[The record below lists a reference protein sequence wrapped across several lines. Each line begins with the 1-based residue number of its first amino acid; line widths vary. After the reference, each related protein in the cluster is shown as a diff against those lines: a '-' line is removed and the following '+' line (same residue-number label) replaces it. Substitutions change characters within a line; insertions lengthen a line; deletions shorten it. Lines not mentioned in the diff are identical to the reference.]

1 MSGVRRCHWAPV
13 LAAMTAIAIA
23 SGPAPATAAPT
34 PSPSPAGPA
43 SPAATPT
50 LPAAT
55 LTATMTP
62 AKGAPGSVIRISGT
76 LTDSHR
82 KPVDAASIA
91 VGGSFDDVPRAY
103 TASDAKGVFNAALQ
117 VPPGTPAGSYTIQAS
132 LVGDTRFR
140 AVSQSWRFEV
150 VAAPGATPSS
160 PGTDSSSAAGGAT
173 QPGASSSAPDS
184 SDPELQSAEPQSTEP
199 HDTGATVPQAAGS
212 VLPAGDQS
220 DRPSPP
226 GLLAA
231 LGGRT
236 AVLTFVVVVACLL
249 VLAGI
254 GWIIRAVARWIH
266 RRRHPEDADQGPED
280 GANDLFG

>member
-1 MSGVRRCHWAPV
+1 MSGVRRCHWAPA
-13 LAAMTAIAIA
+13 LAAMMAIAIA
-23 SGPAPATAAPT
+23 SGAVPATAAPT

-43 SPAATPT
+43 SSAATPT

-55 LTATMTP
+55 LAATMTP

-103 TASDAKGVFNAALQ
+103 TASDAKGVFSAALQ
-117 VPPGTPAGSYTIQAS
+117 VPPGTRAGSYTIQAS

-173 QPGASSSAPDS
+173 QPGPSSSAIASTDS
-184 SDPELQSAEPQSTEP
+184 SDPESQSPEPQI
-199 HDTGATVPQAAGS
+199 TGTASPQAGS
-212 VLPAGDQS
+212 VLPAGDRS

-226 GLLAA
+226 GLLVAF
-231 LGGRT
+231 GGRT
-236 AVLTFVVVVACLL
+236 AVLAFAVVVACLL

-280 GANDLFG
+280 EANDLFG

>member
-1 MSGVRRCHWAPV
+1 MSGVRRCHWAPA
-13 LAAMTAIAIA
+13 LAAMTAIAMA
-23 SGPAPATAAPT
+23 SGPAPAAAAPT
-34 PSPSPAGPA
+34 PAPSPAGPA
-43 SPAATPT
+43 SPT
-50 LPAAT
+50 LPPAT

-103 TASDAKGVFNAALQ
+103 TASDTKGVFSAALQ

-140 AVSQSWRFEV
+140 AVSRSWRFDV
-150 VAAPGATPSS
+150 VAAPGAATPS
-160 PGTDSSSAAGGAT
+160 PGADPSSAAGRSAQTG
-173 QPGASSSAPDS
+173 PSSSATDSPDS
-184 SDPELQSAEPQSTEP
+184 SDPGLQSPEPP
-199 HDTGATVPQAAGS
+199 DTGTASPQAGS
-212 VLPAGDQS
+212 VLPAGDRS
-220 DRPSPP
+220 ERPSPP

-236 AVLTFVVVVACLL
+236 AVLAFAVVVAGLL

-254 GWIIRAVARWIH
+254 GWIIRAIARWIH
-266 RRRHPEDADQGPED
+266 RRRHPEDADQSPED